1 MFTDGDP
8 ALDTTDAK
16 EMLVALV
23 SGQESIIQRLERL
36 ETQQKQMMMMQEQLI
51 RQQVCTARAAAA
63 AAGARGGRAGAAA

>member
-36 ETQQKQMMMMQEQLI
+36 ETQQKQMMI
-51 RQQVCTARAAAA
+51 AHDHPTTRAAEEPSAA
-63 AAGARGGRAGAAA
+63 PSIPERPDE

>member
-23 SGQESIIQRLERL
+23 TGQEKMLERMDRLEHTRRHERRTSRARRRASRSGPTSRIGL
-36 ETQQKQMMMMQEQLI
+36 LGLI
-51 RQQVCTARAAAA
+51 AN
-63 AAGARGGRAGAAA
+63 